1 MFEIFS
7 KHSHYMALPPFSFC
21 IASAVEKYQ
30 EKYQSLACAQLKS
43 STYVVIQKLEKHS
56 QKVTVSK

>member
-30 EKYQSLACAQLKS
+30 EKYQSLACAQLKI